1 MKSPCCY
8 FAMIAAL
15 VLSVPAMA
23 STAPFNV
30 LSAYNVVA
38 LGDTVLA
45 GNISDSADI
54 TGRVAAANIVQL
66 GTTFGS
72 SLNADPY
79 GSLATYAVLATNGLG
94 AGQSYN
100 INGGGNVFAPG
111 TNGNINFNDGGHR
124 VTTGSSGLDFS
135 GLSTTLESQSS
146 SLAGLAVTGTNAGT
160 NYPGVNPSFYVLKGT
175 SSTLNVFSIDASIL
189 ALSNNPLDIITPAGS
204 TTIINVT
211 GPAAAVND
219 GGLYYN
225 GNQVTGD
232 SQATS
237 NILFNF
243 PQALTVAINSQF
255 SSSVLA
261 PYALL
266 TGNAQMDG
274 TFIAAQVGQTGEI
287 HNVEFTGTL
296 PTSSLASVVTPEPS
310 TLALAGTGLLAIAG
324 WKRKRRVR

>member
-1 MKSPCCY
+1 MVAGLAWS
-8 FAMIAAL
+8 L
-15 VLSVPAMA
+15 PAMA
-23 STAPFNV
+23 STAPFGV

-38 LGDTVLA
+38 LGDTVLT

-54 TGRVAAANIVQL
+54 TGRVAAANMVL
-66 GTTFGS
+66 SGTTFGS

-79 GSLATYAVLATNGLG
+79 GSLSTYAVVATNGLA

-111 TNGNINFNDGGHR
+111 SNGNINFNDGGHR

-135 GLSTTLESQSS
+135 SLSTTLEAQST
-146 SLAGLAVTGTNAGT
+146 SLAGLTVNGTNAGT

-175 SSTLNVFSIDASIL
+175 STTLNVFSINASIL
-189 ALSNNPLDIITPAGS
+189 AQSNNPLDIITPAGS

-211 GPAAAVND
+211 GLAATVND

-225 GNQVTGD
+225 GNQVSGD
-232 SQATS
+232 SQSTS

-266 TGNAQMDG
+266 TGSAQMDG

-287 HNVEFTGTL
+287 HNVEFTGLL
-296 PTSSLASVVTPEPS
+296 PADAVVTPEPS
-310 TLALAGTGLLAIAG
+310 MLALAGTGLLALAG
-324 WKRKRRVR
+324 WQRKRRGRHPQA